1 MKQALLILFVGIY
14 FQLSCSDYKP
24 NVKPLNDLDRM
35 ELKGDVR
42 SLTVAIYK
50 AVEKP
55 EGIIKEEF
63 VSKFN
68 YLFNEYGYMTESV
81 YFKSDSGQD
90 AKTTCKYD
98 EKGKIIEK
106 VTTNNADDLLSKTT
120 LKYDEKGNLIE
131 TAYLDN
137 TGDLIYKETLKY
149 DEKGNAIERDGNR
162 SDDSP
167 GEISLYYDEEEGK
180 FKRNHFRPTGNQ
192 NTKSTFQYDEKGNQ
206 VSERFYISD
215 GGLSSKRINKYDE
228 EGNKIETNVFNS
240 RDTLI
245 FKQTFKYDGKGNLIE
260 EKRGNSDSDM
270 EIAHSYKY
278 DEKGNL
284 MEEIINYGLRISKA
298 TYKYNKYDSF
308 GNWLSQTRE
317 ESSMNT
323 GKVYSKIITERI
335 FEYSK

>member
-120 LKYDEKGNLIE
+120 LKYDEKGNLIKQSKYHVPSTGIADLRTTTDFE
-131 TAYLDN
+131 YDN
-137 TGDLIYKETLKY
+137 M
-149 DEKGNAIERDGNR
+149 
-162 SDDSP
+162 
-167 GEISLYYDEEEGK
+167 
-180 FKRNHFRPTGNQ
+180 RNPYQ
-192 NTKSTFQYDEKGNQ
+192 S
-206 VSERFYISD
+206 
-215 GGLSSKRINKYDE
+215 
-228 EGNKIETNVFNS
+228 
-240 RDTLI
+240 
-245 FKQTFKYDGKGNLIE
+245 FKQLMTPGKYTNPNNITKEIYTIHFEVDQWTQKVQITN
-260 EKRGNSDSDM
+260 NSY
-270 EIAHSYKY
+270 E
-278 DEKGNL
+278 
-284 MEEIINYGLRISKA
+284 
-298 TYKYNKYDSF
+298 YNNKDYPI
-308 GNWLSQTRE
+308 
-317 ESSMNT
+317 
-323 GKVYSKIITERI
+323 KVNGEA
-335 FEYSK
+335 EYVYR